1 MVFSTMFNKQSRYEM
16 TEVESINIEP
26 EFFVSASS
34 PGSTC
39 HEKRNGSFDLP
50 GYIVDETE
58 VNWTDFPARET
69 EAKPAFNL
77 LPNGKRKKS
86 FRTKVRNTLIRKLS
100 YRRAAYALDSRRTSL
115 GDSFSASSKTLK
127 TFVLETV
134 ERLRPSEASWADFD
148 DLFSGTNQHFIPFM
162 NMNPR
167 I

>member
-1 MVFSTMFNKQSRYEM
+1 MVSSTMFNKSSHYEM

-26 EFFVSASS
+26 EFFVSAVS
-34 PGSTC
+34 PGSTS
-39 HEKRNGSFDLP
+39 HEKRNGSFGLP
-50 GYIVDETE
+50 GYIEDETD
-58 VNWTDFPARET
+58 VNWTDSPARET

-77 LPNGKRKKS
+77 LPIGKRKKS
-86 FRTKVRNTLIRKLS
+86 FRTKV
-100 YRRAAYALDSRRTSL
+100 SRSTSL